1 MFESKA
7 VEPAWTAKLVR
18 LGNKMEIFKD
28 LRIPMPE
35 TFESPSLTRVG
46 KFQRGILT
54 AALFVLPTLQAI
66 QWQRSRNHLGSEFRC
81 GVRDGDVAASESED
95 LTSKFFED
103 YTEKYTGVSQG
114 MFVFFVLLNLLI
126 IHFYMSYVSERFNSW
141 FKLRATKQRGKILAE
156 LKDSTAVFR
165 AHSIQLGMK
174 LMSAVMFVVYNCLA
188 HSVVLPSEREY
199 QKQWTPLPFVFDAN
213 SFTTVVICY
222 ADRAF
227 ESSMFNIALLTFVTF
242 VGTLT
247 LTELV
252 YTWQETSAFERIS
265 DYCFCVFLLR
275 HNSVTESTNML
286 IEKELFLEEQREK
299 ILDTKKPGV
308 RLPMMKSVNLTV
320 PNIPSNIFI
329 SQQKLKYKGIKKQK
343 QKQELFRTYSRTKKN
358 PISSIEDLFKPGRD
372 APTPK
377 RILLTGAPGI
387 GKTEFV
393 AQLVKAFNSVE
404 SGFCNLNFVF
414 VFNFKELDLIND
426 LISLQDFL
434 NHSPFSS
441 RLRDV
446 VYQQIT
452 ANPEEVLLVFDGL
465 NEWTSKSSVVYPCI
479 EGSEEKMSVSS
490 IVLKLLS
497 RDLLPGSTIV
507 VTSRPTPLLSEIGE
521 IVSFDRYAE
530 LSCFKPEE
538 LKTCIQ
544 QFFQHKELGTTVKNR
559 ISNDENLEVLCRLPL
574 NCLLLCLY
582 LDFVASKKTLEE
594 VQTLELPSSTTEL
607 FDRLVETATTAES
620 DQNDRR
626 TFPSDHF
633 NFSKN
638 AQDVLEKLSYLA
650 FEGIINERYVFRK
663 EDLSHVDL
671 SAFEVDILEEAG
683 FLRRL
688 RGKLRNQP
696 DIYSFSCL
704 SIQEYLA
711 ASRIVESSTTS
722 DFRDFLEKANENH
735 YATLQFVAGLCKDG
749 KKGKG
754 IFVCLM
760 QHLTEAIKVNSF
772 VDQPVID
779 NQAIVFLCKCLFE
792 NGTNLGHP
800 FARETTSSLSSKPI
814 VFTEIGTNP
823 QETQAILHCLKEA
836 IGSNV
841 KKVIFESN
849 AMEDDGFRQVAA
861 IICEESCKLDQV
873 NLTSSGITD
882 DAMLSFLEINASHS
896 FLGIKIL
903 GLRGNDISSEGAKY
917 LACVLFNDWCQLEEL
932 HLGNNRIGDL
942 GVEYFSEALC
952 SGSSRIHTLDLSSN
966 GITHNGVFHL
976 SRALSS
982 PVCNVKRLYLQKNKI
997 LDFGMQ
1003 DLCES
1008 LCTAECNL
1016 RVLFASS
1023 NEITD
1028 DGIMFVEKALAHKSC
1043 NLQELYLGYNL
1054 VTDKGVKS
1062 LLQALPTQQIN
1073 LKVLSL
1079 ANNPITDAGV
1089 KMLANALRNSSC
1101 NLHRLCISLGRAQ
1114 VAATK
1119 ASKLQVRYVNA
1130 F

>member
-1 MFESKA
+1 
-7 VEPAWTAKLVR
+7 
-18 LGNKMEIFKD
+18 METFKD

-54 AALFVLPTLQAI
+54 AALCVLPTLQAI
-66 QWQRSRNHLGSEFRC
+66 QWQRGRTRFSSEFHC
-81 GVRDGDVAASESED
+81 VFKDGDVAASRSGDFSSE
-95 LTSKFFED
+95 FFED
-103 YTEKYTGVSQG
+103 YNKQYSGVSQG
-114 MFVFFVLLNLLI
+114 MFVFYILLNLLI
-126 IHFYMSYVSERFNSW
+126 IYFYMSYVSERFNSW
-141 FKLRATKQRGKILAE
+141 FELRATKQRGKILAE
-156 LKDSTAVFR
+156 LKSSTAVFR
-165 AHSIQLGMK
+165 AHSIQLVMK
-174 LMSAVMFVVYNCLA
+174 LMSSVVFVVYNCLA

-199 QKQWTPLPFVFDAN
+199 RKQWTPLPFVFDAN
-213 SFTTVVICY
+213 SFATVVICY
-222 ADRAF
+222 ADQAF
-227 ESSMFNIALLTFVTF
+227 ESSMFNIALLTFATF
-242 VGTLT
+242 CGTLS

-252 YTWQETSAFERIS
+252 YTWLETSAFERIS
-265 DYCFCVFLLR
+265 DYYFCVLLLR
-275 HNSVTESTNML
+275 HNSVTESTIML

-299 ILDTKKPGV
+299 ILDTKRPTV
-308 RLPMMKSVNLTV
+308 RLPLTKSVNSSV
-320 PNIPSNIFI
+320 HSMPSNIFI
-329 SQQKLKYKGIKKQK
+329 SQQKLNYKGVKKQK
-343 QKQELFRTYSRTKKN
+343 HKQELFRTYSRTKKI
-358 PISSIEDLFKPGRD
+358 PVGSFEDLLKPGRD

-377 RILLTGAPGI
+377 RILLTGASGI

-393 AQLVKAFNSVE
+393 AQLVKAFNSAD
-404 SGFCNLNFVF
+404 SGLSHLNFVF
-414 VFNFKELDLIND
+414 VYNFKELDLIDD

-441 RLRDV
+441 RLREA
-446 VYQQIT
+446 VYQQIA
-452 ANPEEVLLVFDGL
+452 ANPEEVLFVFDGL
-465 NEWTSKSSVVYPCI
+465 NEWTLKSSGEHPSMEES
-479 EGSEEKMSVSS
+479 EGKMSVSS

-497 RDLLPGSTIV
+497 GDLLPGSTIV

-530 LSCFKPEE
+530 LSCFRPEE
-538 LKTCIQ
+538 LKAYIQ
-544 QFFQHKELGTTVKNR
+544 AFFQHKKELSITVKNR
-559 ISNDENLEVLCRLPL
+559 ISSDEHLEVLCRLPL
-574 NCLLLCLY
+574 NCLLLCWY
-582 LDFVASKKTLEE
+582 LDSVASKRTLEE
-594 VQTLELPSSTTEL
+594 IQTLELPSSTTDL
-607 FDRLVETATTAES
+607 FDRLVETATTAAES
-620 DQNDRR
+620 DPQSDHKS
-626 TFPSDHF
+626 FPSDHL

-638 AQDVLEKLSYLA
+638 SQDVLEKLSYLA
-650 FEGIINERYVFRK
+650 FEGIITGRYIFRK
-663 EDLSHVDL
+663 EDLSHVEL

-688 RGKLRNQP
+688 RGNLPKQQ
-696 DIYSFSCL
+696 DMYCFSCL

-711 ASRIVESSTTS
+711 ARKIVESSSTS
-722 DFRDFLEKANENH
+722 DFRDFLEKADENH
-735 YATLQFVAGLCKDG
+735 FGTLQFVAGLCKDES
-749 KKGKG
+749 KGKG

-760 QHLTEAIKVNSF
+760 QYLTEAIKVNSF

-779 NQAIVFLCKCLFE
+779 NQAMVFLCKCLLE

-800 FARETTSSLSSKPI
+800 FAREATSSISSKPI

-823 QETQAILHCLKEA
+823 HETQAILYCLKEA

-849 AMEDDGFRQVAA
+849 AVEDNGFRQVAA
-861 IICEESCKLDQV
+861 TICEESCKLDQV

-882 DAMLSFLEINASHS
+882 NAMLSFLEISARHS

-903 GLRGNDISSEGAKY
+903 GLRGNDISCEGAKY

-966 GITHNGVFHL
+966 GITHNGVFYL

>member
-1 MFESKA
+1 
-7 VEPAWTAKLVR
+7 
-18 LGNKMEIFKD
+18 MEIFKD
-28 LRIPMPE
+28 LRIPLPE
-35 TFESPSLTRVG
+35 TFESPSLTRLG

-54 AALFVLPTLQAI
+54 AALCVIPTLQAI
-66 QWQRSRNHLGSEFRC
+66 QWQRERDHVSSEFRC
-81 GVRDGDVAASESED
+81 GVKDGDVDAVSERDD
-95 LTSKFFED
+95 LTFQFFQD
-103 YTEKYTGVSQG
+103 YTKKYTGVSQG
-114 MFVFFVLLNLLI
+114 MFVLFVLLNLLI
-126 IHFYMSYVSERFNSW
+126 VHFYMSYVSERFNSW
-141 FKLRATKQRGKILAE
+141 LKLKTTKQRGKILAE
-156 LKDSTAVFR
+156 LKGSTAVFR
-165 AHSIQLGMK
+165 AHSIQLS
-174 LMSAVMFVVYNCLA
+174 LRLVSAAIFVLYNCLA
-188 HSVVLPSEREY
+188 HSIVLPTEREY
-199 QKQWTPLPFVFDAN
+199 RKQWTPLPFDAI
-213 SFTTVVICY
+213 SFATAVICY
-222 ADRAF
+222 ADQAF
-227 ESSMFNIALLTFVTF
+227 ESSIFNIALLTFATF
-242 VGTLT
+242 CGTLS

-265 DYCFCVFLLR
+265 DYYFCTLLLR

-286 IEKELFLEEQREK
+286 IEKELFLEKQREK
-299 ILDTKKPGV
+299 IHNTKRPTV
-308 RLPMMKSVNLTV
+308 RLPLVKSCDVTVRSISCNL
-320 PNIPSNIFI
+320 FI
-329 SQQKLKYKGIKKQK
+329 SQQKLKYRGVKKQK
-343 QKQELFRTYSRTKKN
+343 HKQELFRTYSRTKKI
-358 PISSIEDLFKPGRD
+358 PVSSFEDLLKPGRD
-372 APTPK
+372 SATPK
-377 RILLTGAPGI
+377 RILVTGAAGI
-387 GKTEFV
+387 GKTEFTV
-393 AQLVKAFNSVE
+393 QLVEKFSAVE

-414 VFNFKELDLIND
+414 VFNFKELDIIDD
-426 LISLQDFL
+426 LITLQDFL
-434 NHSPFSS
+434 NHSAFCS
-441 RLRDV
+441 RLGDI
-446 VYQQIT
+446 VYQQI
-452 ANPEEVLLVFDGL
+452 ASNPEEVLLVFDGL
-465 NEWTSKSSVVYPCI
+465 NEWTLKSLVHQTRAG
-479 EGSEEKMSVSS
+479 ENEEKMSVSS

-497 RDLLPGSTIV
+497 GDLLPRSTII

-521 IVSFDRYAE
+521 MVSFDRYVE
-530 LSCFKPEE
+530 LGCFKPEE
-538 LKTCIQ
+538 LKTYIQ
-544 QFFQHKELGTTVKNR
+544 EFFQHNKELSATVRNR
-559 ISNDENLEVLCRLPL
+559 ISSDSNLQVLCRLPQ
-574 NCLLLCLY
+574 NCHLLCLY
-582 LDFVASKKTLEE
+582 LDFVASKRTLEGD
-594 VQTLELPSSTTEL
+594 QTLELPSSTTEI
-607 FDRLVETATTAES
+607 FERLIETATIVES
-620 DQNDRR
+620 DQSDHK

-633 NFSKN
+633 IFSEN
-638 AQDVLEKLSYLA
+638 SLEVFEKLSCLA
-650 FEGIINERYVFRK
+650 FEGIMNERYVFRK
-663 EDLSHVDL
+663 EDLSHAEL
-671 SAFEVDILEEAG
+671 SAFEVDFLEEAG

-688 RGKLRNQP
+688 RGNHIRQP
-696 DIYSFSCL
+696 DVYCFSCL

-711 ASRIVESSTTS
+711 ARRIVQSSTVG
-722 DFRDFLEKANENH
+722 DLRDFLEKANENH
-735 YATLQFVAGLCKDG
+735 CATLQFVAGLCKDG
-749 KKGKG
+749 KEGKG
-754 IFVCLM
+754 FFVCLM
-760 QHLTEAIKVNSF
+760 QHLTEAIKVNS
-772 VDQPVID
+772 VVHEPVID
-779 NQAIVFLCKCLFE
+779 NQTIVFLCRCLCE
-792 NGTNLGHP
+792 NGTKLGHP
-800 FARETTSSLSSKPI
+800 FAREATSSISSKPI

-823 QETQAILHCLKEA
+823 LENQAILYCLKEA

-849 AMEDDGFRQVAA
+849 AMQDDGFRQVAA
-861 IICEESCKLDQV
+861 SICEESCKLDQV

-882 DAMLSFLEINASHS
+882 DAMLSFLEISASHS

-903 GLRGNDISSEGAKY
+903 GLRGNDISSEGARY
-917 LACVLFNDWCQLEEL
+917 LACVLFNDWCHLEEL

-982 PVCNVKRLYLQKNKI
+982 AVCNVKRLYLQKNKI

-1008 LCTAECNL
+1008 LCTADCNL

-1079 ANNPITDAGV
+1079 ANNPITDVGV